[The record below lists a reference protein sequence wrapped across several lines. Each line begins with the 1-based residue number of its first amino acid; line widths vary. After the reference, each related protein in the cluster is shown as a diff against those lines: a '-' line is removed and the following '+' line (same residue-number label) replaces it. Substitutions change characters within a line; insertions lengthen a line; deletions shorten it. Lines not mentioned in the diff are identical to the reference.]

1 MTRLST
7 DAVIVAFLLEDEAL
21 NGLTEQRIWG
31 GVTYPPRG
39 ADYKLSDGGAICF
52 KTVSGIDDYTDLLRH
67 DRVQFKCY
75 AASRAKAD
83 ALSGVLHEALQNKS
97 TSVIKWARRT
107 LTPSIIIE
115 PDTDWPFAFCQ
126 YSIMVNQEE

>member
-7 DAVIVAFLLEDEAL
+7 DAVIVALLLDDEAL
-21 NGLTEQRIWG
+21 TNLTALRIWA
-31 GVTYPPRG
+31 GVTYPPRN
-39 ADYKLSDGGAICF
+39 ANYKLSDGEAICL
-52 KTVSGIDDYTDLLRH
+52 KTVSGIDDYTDLMRH

-83 ALSGVLHEALQNKS
+83 TLAGVLHEALQNKR
-97 TSVIKWARRT
+97 TATLKWARRT

-115 PDTDWPFAFCQ
+115 PETDWPYAFCQ
-126 YSIMVNQEE
+126 YSIMVHQEE